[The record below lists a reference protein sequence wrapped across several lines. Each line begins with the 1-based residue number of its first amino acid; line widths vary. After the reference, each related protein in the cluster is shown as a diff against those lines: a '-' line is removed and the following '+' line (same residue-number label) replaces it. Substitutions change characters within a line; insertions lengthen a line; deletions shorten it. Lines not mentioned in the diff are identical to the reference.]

1 MLSRG
6 LLKLMGEAANAGSL
20 QSVYQTA
27 LSCVQDACG
36 VERAS
41 ILAFDAAGVMRFV
54 AWSSL
59 SPVYRAAVEG
69 HSPWLPTDP
78 NPTAVVVPDVLDAPS
93 LDGYREVFR
102 REGIRALAFIPLRF
116 GWRLFG
122 KVMLYR
128 DAPHEFNEAELLT
141 AEQIAAHVAFALEHH
156 RVSVELKT
164 RLAAEQALREQAER
178 AAALLRESDHQ
189 LRLALAAGRMGTWEW
204 DMVTNAVSWSEEV
217 ETLHG
222 LAPGTFAGT
231 FEAFKAD
238 VHPEDWPKL
247 EAALRARPVE
257 LRNEYRLRRP
267 DGEVR
272 WVDGRGRVVVDASG
286 KPTRMVG
293 ICTDITERKIAEQ
306 RKDFVA
312 ELSRVLATTLEPE
325 ATLECLTELLVPRV
339 ADVCV
344 VHALDE
350 RGALEPKQIAHRG
363 AARLTRDPL
372 RRAPSHAYVDACAE
386 AVVRTG
392 KGMLVSQITDA
403 RLEDVGC
410 RGAGPV
416 EIDGLAVRSLVAVPL
431 QARGHTL
438 GVLSWFL
445 VAPGRHYG
453 DVDLRFAEA
462 VASWAALAIDN
473 AELYRQGNAA
483 REAAEDA
490 RGRLEA
496 LARVS
501 DGIATALDP
510 AEALRALAEHVVPA
524 FADFCIT
531 YAAQGLAI
539 RHFGFAHRDPAK
551 TFLVEALAKSGR
563 VSINDPYGPGQV
575 VRTGEP
581 CLTSEFSVELAHAN
595 ERRPPHH
602 EEMAALNPGSIMLV
616 PLKARG
622 RTLGAIAFMA
632 TAGSGRRFGEKDLRL
647 AMELATRA
655 ALLVDNARLY
665 AEARSAIRA
674 RDEMIAVVSH
684 DLRDPLQSI
693 AATAELL
700 HLDPSADQAES
711 IEIIGLASK
720 QMEGLVQDLL
730 DASRIDAGQL
740 AIRKE
745 RVDMATLVRE
755 VQTVFQPQADARGVD
770 LSCDAGGDALCVLGD
785 GHRVQ
790 QVLSNLMANALHSV
804 SAGGHVHV
812 NSDRHGDW
820 VRICVQDNGT
830 GISAEQLGRIF
841 DRYWR
846 GDPARGVGA
855 GLGLA
860 VAKGIV
866 EAHGGTIEV
875 ESELGVGSTF
885 SFVLPAWGSDVPKRL
900 DPHGITPE
908 LSRAAVPAE
917 RFAD

>member
-27 LSCVQDACG
+27 LSCVQEACG

-59 SPVYRAAVEG
+59 SAEYRAAVDG

-93 LDGYREVFR
+93 LDGYRDVFR

-122 KVMLYR
+122 KFMLYC
-128 DAPHEFNEAELLT
+128 DAPHEFTEAELLT

-156 RVSVELKT
+156 RVSSELKT
-164 RLAAEQALREQAER
+164 RLAAEQGLREQAER
-178 AAALLRESDHQ
+178 AAAQLRESDHQ

-204 DMVTNAVSWSEEV
+204 DMATNAVSWSEEV

-222 LAPGTFAGT
+222 LAPGTFGGT
-231 FEAFKAD
+231 LEAFKAD
-238 VHPEDWPKL
+238 VHPEDWPRL
-247 EAALRARPVE
+247 EGALRTPSVE
-257 LRNEYRLRRP
+257 LRNEYRLLRP

-272 WVDGRGRVVVDASG
+272 WVDGRGRVVLDASG

-306 RKDFVA
+306 RKDFLA

-325 ATLECLTELLVPRV
+325 ATLECLTALLVPRV

-344 VHALDE
+344 VHALNE
-350 RGALEPKQIAHRG
+350 RGALEPRQIAQRGTARPAPRG
-363 AARLTRDPL
+363 AST
-372 RRAPSHAYVDACAE
+372 HAYVDACAA

-392 KGMLVSQITDA
+392 KGVVVSQVTEA
-403 RLEDVGC
+403 LLEDVGC
-410 RGAGPV
+410 RSAGPV
-416 EIDGLAVRSLVAVPL
+416 EIDGLAVRSLIAVPL

-445 VAPGRHYG
+445 VEPGRHY
-453 DVDLRFAEA
+453 DAADLRFAEA

-473 AELYRQGNAA
+473 AELYRQGSAA
-483 REAAEDA
+483 REAAEHA

-531 YAAQGLAI
+531 YAMEGRSI

-551 TFLVEALAKSGR
+551 TPLVEALARSDH
-563 VSINDPYGPGQV
+563 VSIDDPWGPGLV

-581 CLTSEFSVELAHAN
+581 CLKSEFSVEIVHAS

-602 EEMAALNPGSIMLV
+602 EQIAALNPGSIMLV

-632 TAGSGRRFGEKDLRL
+632 MAESGRRFGEEDLRL

-700 HLDPSADQAES
+700 HFDPSADQAES

-740 AIRKE
+740 AIRKD
-745 RVDMATLVRE
+745 RVDVRTLVHD
-755 VQTVFQPQADARGVD
+755 VQTVFQPQADARGVR
-770 LSCDAGGDALCVLGD
+770 LSCDAGSDTLCVLGD

-804 SAGGHVHV
+804 SQGGRVHV
-812 NSDRHGDW
+812 CTDRCGDW
-820 VRICVQDNGT
+820 VRICVQDDGT
-830 GISAEQLGRIF
+830 GISSEQLGRIF
-841 DRYWR
+841 DRFWR

-885 SFVLPAWGSDVPKRL
+885 SFVLPAWGGDAPKRL
-900 DPHGITPE
+900 DPHGITSVP
-908 LSRAAVPAE
+908 SRAAVPAE